1 MCGFSKTADRRQA
14 VICYNGSMFRRR
26 QNPLFTPS
34 QIERLS
40 NIFDNAGQVA
50 LGVLVFTP
58 LTQGIDK
65 TNGWMLL
72 LGAFDVVF
80 CWTVSIILARRK
92 DS

>member
-1 MCGFSKTADRRQA
+1 MSHVSTKSR
-14 VICYNGSMFRRR
+14 
-26 QNPLFTPS
+26 FTPS

-80 CWTVSIILARRK
+80 CWTISLILARRK
-92 DS
+92 DRQP